1 MNLKEINMVKG
12 KVVSG
17 STVDVYLTILRNIS
31 EELREAESTVDDLR
45 ERKWECVRMLRDMGH
60 DFTATSEGMDVVL
73 SAPPSFKFIKDA
85 KC

>member
-17 STVDVYLTILRNIS
+17 TTVDVYLELLRNIS

-45 ERKWECVRMLRDMGH
+45 ERKWDCVKYLKDLGH
-60 DFTATSEGMDVVL
+60 DFTASTEGMDVVL
-73 SAPPSFKFIKDA
+73 SAPPSMRF
-85 KC
+85 

>member
-1 MNLKEINMVKG
+1 MNLKQINMVKG

-45 ERKWECVRMLRDMGH
+45 DRKWECVRLLRDMGH
-60 DFTATSEGMDVVL
+60 DFRATTEGMDVVL
-73 SAPPSFKFIKDA
+73 SAPPSMIF
-85 KC
+85 

>member
-17 STVDVYLTILRNIS
+17 TTVDVYLEILRNIS

-45 ERKWECVRMLRDMGH
+45 DRKWECVRMLKDMGH
-60 DFTATSEGMDVVL
+60 DFTASTEGMDVVL
-73 SAPPSFKFIKDA
+73 SAPPSMSF
-85 KC
+85 

>member
-1 MNLKEINMVKG
+1 MVKG

-17 STVDVYLTILRNIS
+17 TTVDVYLEILRGLS

-45 ERKWECVRMLRDMGH
+45 DRKWDCVKLLKDLGH

-73 SAPPSFKFIKDA
+73 SAPPSMRF
-85 KC
+85 

>member
-1 MNLKEINMVKG
+1 MAKG

-45 ERKWECVRMLRDMGH
+45 ERKWECVRMLKDMGH
-60 DFTATSEGMDVVL
+60 DFTASTEGMDVVL
-73 SAPPSFKFIKDA
+73 SAHPSMSF
-85 KC
+85 